1 MGRRAVLAA
10 FAALLACL
18 IWSGS
23 ARAQDPVAGDF
34 QKVTL
39 DDNTQNP
46 MELERSRW
54 PSPRAP
60 PIRTAGP

>member
-1 MGRRAVLAA
+1 MGRRSVLAVFTA
-10 FAALLACL
+10 MLACL
-18 IWSGS
+18 IWSGT

-46 MELERSRW
+46 MELDI
-54 PSPRAP
+54 A
-60 PIRTAGP
+60 RTGVTSTSSATGA